1 MSNHLVSNHLLT
13 KHLVSLALLAMFGF
27 GAPAV
32 AAASDVTEFSARKKF
47 HFAPAR
53 GVRVAPSRAL
63 RVHGIAPRGIVRGPV
78 RVNRAVVFRSPTH
91 IRGYRGLRTTRIV
104 GGRYNYG
111 RFAVRPVRYGVY
123 PRAAF
128 YPRAALA
135 ATSMY
140 RGPRSIY
147 WGGRWRYYVPVAA
160 LGAIAIGSA
169 YYYPDSYLSVAR
181 PSCSG
186 VTANGCQLNWQMV
199 GFEDGGGGGYQ
210 CVQYCPRPGAPPPV
224 NVVALGSSSNP
235 ESSGAS
241 DAPVAPAAAVRPVAP
256 VAAIPPAAAPQGQCE
271 ITLYSEPRF
280 ASAAVPTG
288 DDQPKLS
295 ESGWENQI
303 ASLQIKAG
311 NWELFTE
318 EQYAGKAIRLAPGS
332 YPELEP
338 EWRKSIKSF
347 MCVEPTG

>member
-1 MSNHLVSNHLLT
+1 MFKLLG
-13 KHLVSLALLAMFGF
+13 SFALLAIAGF
-27 GAPAV
+27 ATPSSAF
-32 AAASDVTEFSARKKF
+32 AASDVTDISARKKF
-47 HFAPAR
+47 H
-53 GVRVAPSRAL
+53 VAPSRAI
-63 RVHGIAPRGIVRGPV
+63 RVHRVAPRAIVRGPV
-78 RVNRAVVFRSPTH
+78 RVNRALVVRSPRH
-91 IRGYRGLRTTRIV
+91 IRYGGLTTRRIV
-104 GGRYNYG
+104 ASRYNYG
-111 RFAVRPVRYGVY
+111 RFAARPARYGIY
-123 PRAAF
+123 PKAAF
-128 YPRAALA
+128 YPRAAVA

-140 RGPRSIY
+140 RGSRSIY

-186 VTANGCQLNWQMV
+186 VTPNGCQLNWQMV

-210 CVQYCPRPGAPPPV
+210 CVQYCPRPGAPPPA
-224 NVVALGSSSNP
+224 NVVALGSSSNL
-235 ESSGAS
+235 ESSGTS
-241 DAPVAPAAAVRPVAP
+241 GAAVAPVAP
-256 VAAIPPAAAPQGQCE
+256 VAAVSPAATPPQGKCE

-295 ESGWENQI
+295 DSGWENQI
-303 ASLQIKAG
+303 ASLQIKSG

>member
-1 MSNHLVSNHLLT
+1 MSKL
-13 KHLVSLALLAMFGF
+13 LVSLALLAIFGF
-27 GAPAV
+27 ATPSGAV
-32 AAASDVTEFSARKKF
+32 AASDATDISARKKF
-47 HFAPAR
+47 NFAPAR
-53 GVRVAPSRAL
+53 GVRVH
-63 RVHGIAPRGIVRGPV
+63 RVAPRAVVRGPV
-78 RVNRAVVFRSPTH
+78 RLNRAMVVRSP
-91 IRGYRGLRTTRIV
+91 GLRYHGLTTRRV
-104 GGRYNYG
+104 VAGRYNYG
-111 RFAVRPVRYGVY
+111 RYNYSRFAARPLRYGVY

-128 YPRAALA
+128 YPRAAVA
-135 ATSMY
+135 ATSLY
-140 RGPRSIY
+140 RGPRSVY
-147 WGGRWRYYVPVAA
+147 WGGRWRYYAPVAA

-186 VTANGCQLNWQMV
+186 VTPNGCQLNWQMV

-210 CVQYCPRPGAPPPV
+210 CVQYCPRPGGAPPS
-224 NVVALGSSSNP
+224 NVVALSSSSNL

-241 DAPVAPAAAVRPVAP
+241 AGAPMAPAAPAT
-256 VAAIPPAAAPQGQCE
+256 VAAIPQAAAPQGKCE

-280 ASAAVPTG
+280 ASAAVPTS

-295 ESGWENQI
+295 ESGWDNQI
-303 ASLQIKAG
+303 ASLQVKAG

-318 EQYAGKAIRLAPGS
+318 DQYGGKAIRLAPGS

>member
-1 MSNHLVSNHLLT
+1 MS
-13 KHLVSLALLAMFGF
+13 KFLVSLALLAIAGF
-27 GAPAV
+27 AAPSSTF
-32 AAASDVTEFSARKKF
+32 AASDVTDISARKKF
-47 HFAPAR
+47 H
-53 GVRVAPSRAL
+53 VAPSRAF
-63 RVHGIAPRGIVRGPV
+63 RVHRAPRGIVRGPV
-78 RVNRAVVFRSPTH
+78 RLNRALVVRSPSH
-91 IRGYRGLRTTRIV
+91 IRYRGFTTRRV
-104 GGRYNYG
+104 VASRYNYG
-111 RFAVRPVRYGVY
+111 RFAVRPARYRVY
-123 PRAAF
+123 SRAAF

-135 ATSMY
+135 ATTMY

-147 WGGRWRYYVPVAA
+147 WGGRWRYYAPLAA
-160 LGAIAIGSA
+160 LGALAIGSA
-169 YYYPDSYLSVAR
+169 YYYPDAYLSVAR

-186 VTANGCQLNWQMV
+186 VTPDGCRLNWQMV

-210 CVQYCPRPGAPPPV
+210 CVQYCPRPGSQQPA
-224 NVVALGSSSNP
+224 NVVALGSSSNL

-241 DAPVAPAAAVRPVAP
+241 DSPVAPVAP
-256 VAAIPPAAAPQGQCE
+256 VAAIPPAAAPPQGKCE

-332 YPELEP
+332 YPDLEP

>member
-1 MSNHLVSNHLLT
+1 MSRL
-13 KHLVSLALLAMFGF
+13 LVSLTLLAIAGF
-27 GAPAV
+27 AAPTSAV
-32 AAASDVTEFSARKKF
+32 ADSNVTDISARKKF
-47 HFAPAR
+47 H
-53 GVRVAPSRAL
+53 VAPSRAV
-63 RVHGIAPRGIVRGPV
+63 RVHRVAPRAVVRGPV
-78 RVNRAVVFRSPTH
+78 RVNRALIVRSPSTLRVS
-91 IRGYRGLRTTRIV
+91 RGITTRRIV
-104 GGRYNYG
+104 SNRYNYN
-111 RFAVRPVRYGVY
+111 RFAVKPLRYGI
-123 PRAAF
+123 

-135 ATSMY
+135 ATSVY

-147 WGGRWRYYVPVAA
+147 WGGRWRYYVPLAA
-160 LGAIAIGSA
+160 LGALAVGSA
-169 YYYPDSYLSVAR
+169 YYYPDAYLSVAR

-186 VTANGCQLNWQMV
+186 VTPDGCRLNWQMV

-210 CVQYCPRPGAPPPV
+210 CVQYCPRPGAAPPA
-224 NVVALGSSSNP
+224 NVVALGSSSNL

-241 DAPVAPAAAVRPVAP
+241 DAPVARPAP
-256 VAAIPPAAAPQGQCE
+256 VAAVPAAPAAPKGTCE

-295 ESGWENQI
+295 ESGWDNQI
-303 ASLQIKAG
+303 ASLQIKSG

-332 YPELEP
+332 YPELETG
-338 EWRKSIKSF
+338 WRKSIKSF